1 MRKAFPRFGSP
12 AATRSPAGGWSD
24 ARRSDDAH
32 RLISTIRGG
41 TQYNERHTG
50 MDGRHPG
57 PQGRARRSKNYPPPR
72 RGGGKRWGLER
83 YDLNVLNYAPSTE
96 RYSFTGI
103 VNNPRQL
110 HQGRTETTPR
120 CRLLIGMGDAEDR
133 CFVER
138 LADDL
143 HGERQAHPIKSG
155 ADGNRR
161 VAGHV
166 EDRG

>member
-1 MRKAFPRFGSP
+1 
-12 AATRSPAGGWSD
+12 
-24 ARRSDDAH
+24 
-32 RLISTIRGG
+32 IRQPLVHYSCI
-41 TQYNERHTG
+41 TVSK
-50 MDGRHPG
+50 
-57 PQGRARRSKNYPPPR
+57 GRARRSKNYPPPSSSPAT
-72 RGGGKRWGLER
+72 RGRKEVGGWNVLN
-83 YDLNVLNYAPSTE
+83 DLNVLNYAPSTE

-110 HQGRTETTPR
+110 HQRRTAPAPR
-120 CRLLIGMGDAEDR
+120 RRLLIRIGDAEDC

-138 LADDL
+138 LTDDL

-166 EDRG
+166 ECRGQIWPLKKVGRFLRAYFGCRPVGAKR